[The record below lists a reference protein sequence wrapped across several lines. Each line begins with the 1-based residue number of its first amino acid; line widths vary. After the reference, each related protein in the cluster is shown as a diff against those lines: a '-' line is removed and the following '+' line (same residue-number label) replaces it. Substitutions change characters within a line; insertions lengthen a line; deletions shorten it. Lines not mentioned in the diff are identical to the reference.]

1 MPGCARV
8 GDTINTGHLCDTTA
22 TIIVGSNDVFVN
34 GKSATFLGSDIS
46 SHQIESQRGVQPPG
60 NPPGSSTCIPHPNQ
74 KVYAGSTTVKVN
86 GKPMARKGDS
96 ADAGSITGG
105 STNVFA
111 GG

>member
-8 GDTINTGHLCDTTA
+8 NDTINTGHGCDTTA
-22 TIIVGSNDVFVN
+22 TIVVGSNNVKVN
-34 GKSATFLGSDIS
+34 GRSATFQGADIS
-46 SHQIESQRGVQPPG
+46 SHQITNPAPPPA
-60 NPPGSSTCIPHPNQ
+60 PPCIPHPGQ
-74 KVYAGSTTVKVN
+74 KVNVGSSTVKVN

-96 ADAGSITGG
+96 ADLGSVTGG

>member
-46 SHQIESQRGVQPPG
+46 SHTIESQRGVQPPG
-60 NPPGSSTCIPHPNQ
+60 PPTNPSTCIPHLNQ

-96 ADAGSITGG
+96 ADSGSITGG